1 MSNLDFLTG
10 EKPNIAQWLQEAKEE
25 RLADK
30 CGMYLIHNGV
40 VRATS
45 QAQVR
50 EGKEDQP
57 RIQSVSFTYMTE
69 RVLAAI
75 SKTKKMLGIFCVRVW
90 LNCGQLKV
98 GDDMMLVLVGG
109 DIRPHVTRALEFL
122 VGELKEHCVTETE
135 NS

>member
-1 MSNLDFLTG
+1 
-10 EKPNIAQWLQEAKEE
+10 
-25 RLADK
+25 
-30 CGMYLIHNGV
+30 MYLIHNGV

-109 DIRPHVTRALEFL
+109 DIRPHVTRALEIL